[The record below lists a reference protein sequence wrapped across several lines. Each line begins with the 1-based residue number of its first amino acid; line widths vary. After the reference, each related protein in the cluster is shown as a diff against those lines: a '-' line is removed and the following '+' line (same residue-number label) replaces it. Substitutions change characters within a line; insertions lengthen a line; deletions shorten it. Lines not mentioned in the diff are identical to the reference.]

1 VFEKFDTAEGVA
13 ARQVLTAA
21 MQGAPMAG
29 STAGSSSSS
38 SSSSSANKP
47 QPGYEYTD
55 LKELGVHG
63 RAFNDTVRKR

>member
-1 VFEKFDTAEGVA
+1 MFEKFDTAEGVA

-38 SSSSSANKP
+38 ANKP

>member
-38 SSSSSANKP
+38 SANKP

-55 LKELGVHG
+55 LMELGVHG

>member
-1 VFEKFDTAEGVA
+1 MFEKFDTAEGVA

-38 SSSSSANKP
+38 SSSSANKP

>member
-1 VFEKFDTAEGVA
+1 MFEKFDTAEGVA

-38 SSSSSANKP
+38 SSANKP

>member
-38 SSSSSANKP
+38 SSANKP

>member
-29 STAGSSSSS
+29 STAGSSSS
-38 SSSSSANKP
+38 ANKP